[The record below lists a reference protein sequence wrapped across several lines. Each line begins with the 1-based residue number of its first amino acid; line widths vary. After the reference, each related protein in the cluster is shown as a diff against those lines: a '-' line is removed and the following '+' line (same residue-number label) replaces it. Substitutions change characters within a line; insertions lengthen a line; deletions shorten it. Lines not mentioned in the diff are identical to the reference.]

1 MIAEPL
7 LSMKELAD
15 KLGRSYSY
23 VRAMRRRGF
32 RMVAGRT
39 TLTAAIKFLAQVDK
53 PCARK

>member
-1 MIAEPL
+1 VITEPL

-39 TLTAAIKFLAQVDK
+39 TLTAAIKFLAVIER